1 MKHSEIQE
9 ITPIEDEETNEDSF
23 FVNIEKLEGLEWLDD
38 TIINSYGKM
47 LQSQF
52 PESIFVFDSHFLEKL
67 QADGYDGV

>member
-1 MKHSEIQE
+1 MRKPMKIRSLSIL
-9 ITPIEDEETNEDSF
+9 
-23 FVNIEKLEGLEWLDD
+23 KLEWLDD